1 MPSDKVEEV
10 KPCLSIQEDIE
21 YQEKGWKIQRI
32 ATYIIFG
39 LVLLIAAGLFGNGPL
54 AHKTVKENGVVLTYE
69 RFIHHNS
76 KTQLDIYA
84 PVATGQTTVIAFPL
98 RYLDHFGVET
108 VVPEPAENRISGQE
122 IVYTFNTSRAGRIT
136 FFVTS
141 LQWGRFDAGIK
152 VNGQLLPISY
162 FTYP

>member
-1 MPSDKVEEV
+1 MPSDKVEEIE
-10 KPCLSIQEDIE
+10 PCLSIQEDIKH
-21 YQEKGWKIQRI
+21 QEKGWKIQRI

-39 LVLLIAAGLFGNGPL
+39 LVILIAAGLFGNGPL

-69 RFIHHNS
+69 RFVHHNS

-84 PVATGQTTVIAFPL
+84 PVTTGQTTVIAFPL

-108 VVPEPAENRISGQE
+108 VVPEPVENRINGQE
-122 IVYTFNTSRAGRIT
+122 ILYTFNTSQTARIT

-141 LQWGRFDAGIK
+141 LQWGRFSSGIK
-152 VNGQLLPISY
+152 VNGQQLPLSY